1 MVISEWSSATAGAL
15 SGFLAAHSS
24 ATAWKKKDGRSM
36 LRHYKGEVLTVG
48 DRVLLH
54 DIF

>member
-1 MVISEWSSATAGAL
+1 VSEWAAAATSAP
-15 SGFLAAHSS
+15 SFFLAAHSS
-24 ATAWKKKDGRSM
+24 AAAGKKKDGRSM